1 MTEQHGARSGHG
13 AATSGPHLVALHDHE
28 GTILAAVAVGGEERD
43 GEHPVPL
50 PVAGDG
56 QRVVR
61 VPLDPEH
68 AGIPLDEL
76 CTRMRIDPHSGRL
89 EHTGQHA
96 AD

>member
-1 MTEQHGARSGHG
+1 MSE
-13 AATSGPHLVALHDHE
+13 PYLIALHDHE
-28 GTILAAVAVGGEERD
+28 GTILAAVLDDRD
-43 GEHPVPL
+43 GGSDREHPLPM

-61 VPLDPEH
+61 VHLDPEH

-76 CTRMRIDPHSGRL
+76 CTRMRIDPHSGGL
-89 EHTGQHA
+89 EHIGQHA

>member
-1 MTEQHGARSGHG
+1 MSE
-13 AATSGPHLVALHDHE
+13 PHLIALHDHE
-28 GTILAAVAVGGEERD
+28 GTILAAVMVEAQNEGDR
-43 GEHPVPL
+43 EHPVPM

-68 AGIPLDEL
+68 GGIPLDEL
-76 CTRMRIDPHSGRL
+76 CTRMRIDPHTGRL
-89 EHTGQHA
+89 EHLGQHA

>member
-1 MTEQHGARSGHG
+1 MSD
-13 AATSGPHLVALHDHE
+13 SHLIALHDHE
-28 GTILAAVAVGGEERD
+28 GTIIAAVMVAGGSD
-43 GEHPVPL
+43 AGGDEHRVPL

-61 VPLDPEH
+61 VQLDPEH
-68 AGIPLDEL
+68 SGIPLNEL

-89 EHTGQHA
+89 EHLGQHA